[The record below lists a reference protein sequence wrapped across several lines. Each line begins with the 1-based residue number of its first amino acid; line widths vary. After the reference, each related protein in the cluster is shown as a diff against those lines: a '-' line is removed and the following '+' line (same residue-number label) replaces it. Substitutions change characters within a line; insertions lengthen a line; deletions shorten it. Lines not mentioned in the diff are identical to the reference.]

1 MCMCAYIHGPL
12 ISLSVMY
19 IKLVLKS
26 NIKPI
31 KPNDFIAPLALKLQ
45 IIKNNFFFKNP
56 KFKSPEKLEKIK
68 K

>member
-26 NIKPI
+26 NTKPI
-31 KPNDFIAPLALKLQ
+31 KLNAFIAPVALKLQ
-45 IIKNNFFFKNP
+45 IIKNNFF
-56 KFKSPEKLEKIK
+56 
-68 K
+68 